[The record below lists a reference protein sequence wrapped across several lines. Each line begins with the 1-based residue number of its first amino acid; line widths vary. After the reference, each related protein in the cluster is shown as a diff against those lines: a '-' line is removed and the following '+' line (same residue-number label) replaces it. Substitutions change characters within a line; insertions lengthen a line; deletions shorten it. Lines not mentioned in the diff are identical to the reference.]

1 MHPWDIGKPVSIYEA
16 RFASIFFFCTALK
29 LEAGRSSELLVP
41 KYQATRRH
49 IPEGS
54 ERRKHRCENL

>member
-1 MHPWDIGKPVSIYEA
+1 MPVNIYEA
-16 RFASIFFFCTALK
+16 RVASIFFFFWLPWSW
-29 LEAGRSSELLVP
+29 RQDVSSELLVP

-54 ERRKHRCENL
+54 ERGKNRCENL